1 MDHEIHSFIK
11 RKLKGVGDVWFSYFM
26 MSKNSTSQPYIISNY
41 PEAWMKE
48 YIKKEMFL
56 SDPIIVASLARIT
69 PFSWD
74 DNDLVT
80 LRAKNQ
86 DVFIS
91 SVQHDISSGYT
102 FVLHDHDNNVATL
115 SIANH
120 PEDANFEKC
129 MKNHENDL
137 QMLLVN
143 VHEKV
148 MAYQRAINVQD
159 NPPDNSRNALLSP
172 RETEVLF
179 LVSSGRT
186 YKEVSRILGISE
198 VTVKFHINNSVR
210 KLDVINSRHAI
221 TKALEL
227 NLFHSPCEPV
237 VMKHMDAR

>member
-1 MDHEIHSFIK
+1 MNGEICLFIK
-11 RKLKGVGDVWFSYFM
+11 RKLKCVGNVWFSYFM
-26 MSKNSTSQPYIISNY
+26 MSKTSTSQPYIISNY
-41 PEAWMKE
+41 PEAWMDE
-48 YIKKEMFL
+48 YLRKEMFL
-56 SDPIIVASLARIT
+56 SDPIISASLTRIT

-74 DNDLVT
+74 DNDIVT
-80 LRAKNQ
+80 FRVKNQ
-86 DVFIS
+86 DVFVS
-91 SVQHDISSGYT
+91 SVQHNISTGYT

-120 PEDANFEKC
+120 LDETNFEKC

-148 MAYQRAINVQD
+148 MAYQRVVKDKAKL
-159 NPPDNSRNALLSP
+159 PDNARNTLLSP
-172 RETEVLF
+172 RETEVLS

-186 YKEVSRILGISE
+186 YKEVSHILGISE

-227 NLFHSPCEPV
+227 NLFTSPCKT
-237 VMKHMDAR
+237 MMIKHMESR

>member
-26 MSKNSTSQPYIISNY
+26 MSKTSTSHPYIISNY
-41 PEAWMKE
+41 PEAWMNE
-48 YIKKEMFL
+48 YLKKEMFL
-56 SDPIIVASLARIT
+56 NDPIIVSSLARIT

-74 DNDLVT
+74 DSDLVT
-80 LRAKNQ
+80 LRAKSR
-86 DVFIS
+86 DVFSS
-91 SVQHDISSGYT
+91 SVQYDISSGYT
-102 FVLHDHDNNVATL
+102 FVLHDHDNNLATL

-120 PEDANFEKC
+120 LEDDNFEKC
-129 MKNHENDL
+129 IKNHENDL

-148 MAYQRAINVQD
+148 IAYQQAVKNQAK
-159 NPPDNSRNALLSP
+159 PPDNARNALLSP

-179 LVSSGRT
+179 LVSSGQT

-227 NLFHSPCEPV
+227 NLFHSSCEP
-237 VMKHMDAR
+237 MMIKHM

>member
-1 MDHEIHSFIK
+1 MDREIHSFIK

-26 MSKNSTSQPYIISNY
+26 MSKNSTNQPYIISNY

-56 SDPIIVASLARIT
+56 SDPIIVSSLARIT

-120 PEDANFEKC
+120 LEDANFEKC

-143 VHEKV
+143 VHEKA

-159 NPPDNSRNALLSP
+159 KPPDNSRNALLSP

-237 VMKHMDAR
+237 MMKHIDAR